1 MAEARWQR
9 WVRAPRQQRAR
20 VSFERVLNA
29 AAEILAE
36 QGYEGFAVAEVCR
49 RAAVAPGTLYDR
61 VEDRSALFLAV
72 HDRELERLTVKME
85 EALTTLVSRSRL
97 STRRLL
103 DELVNLL
110 VSQYAEERALLR
122 AFILRAAVDPRVR
135 DEGKH
140 YVDRLETAAVAV
152 MLTRRSDFTVND
164 AERAARTAYR
174 LVMDSLSWRTAF
186 GADFH
191 GGQMSDAAWA
201 GELREVVRRRLID

>member
-1 MAEARWQR
+1 MAEARWER
-9 WVRAPRQQRAR
+9 WVRAPRQERAR
-20 VSFERVLNA
+20 VTFERVLNA
-29 AAEILAE
+29 AAEVLAE

-72 HDRELERLTVKME
+72 HDRELQRLTVNLE
-85 EALTTLVSRSRL
+85 EALTILASRTRL

-103 DELVNLL
+103 DEVVNLL

-122 AFILRAAVDPRVR
+122 TFILRAAVDPRVR

-140 YVDRLETAAVAV
+140 YVDRLEAATVAV
-152 MLTRRSDFTVND
+152 MLTRQRDFRVND
-164 AERAARTAYR
+164 AERAVRTAYR
-174 LVMDSLSWRTAF
+174 LVVDSLSWRTAF

-191 GGQMSDAAWA
+191 GGQMSDEAWA
-201 GELREVVRRRLID
+201 GELREVVRRRLLG

>member
-1 MAEARWQR
+1 MVEARWER
-9 WVRAPRQQRAR
+9 WVRAPRQERAR

-29 AAEILAE
+29 AAEVLAE
-36 QGYEGFAVAEVCR
+36 QGYEGFAVAEICR

-61 VEDRSALFLAV
+61 VQDRGALFLAV
-72 HDRELERLTVKME
+72 HDRELDRLTVTME
-85 EALTTLVSRSRL
+85 EALTALVSRTRL
-97 STRRLL
+97 STRRML
-103 DELVNLL
+103 DEVVDLL

-140 YVDRLETAAVAV
+140 YVDRLETATLAV
-152 MLTRRSDFTVND
+152 MLTRSADFTVDD

-191 GGQMSDAAWA
+191 GGQMTDDAWA
-201 GELREVVRRRLID
+201 GELREVVRRRLLD